1 MGLGSPRGHLSE
13 RKSRALCQ
21 RFPFL
26 HSASSA
32 ARRASHAVC
41 VFISPSPAQAASAP
55 VTRCLLRDS
64 QAIEGPLC
72 AASSVPISYEKQPR
86 AVTCTGTAPSPSPRG
101 PLPPRSAQVPPP
113 PRLQGRWAGAPD
125 PVAPVPGSDCSQ
137 TRASRPPGLGDAQD
151 PLLPPP
157 SGPTTQGTSSL
168 CPPLSLI
175 PKLTLLLPASGSW
188 TSVGRDSHLRSGC
201 GL

>member
-55 VTRCLLRDS
+55 VTWCLLRDS

-86 AVTCTGTAPSPSPRG
+86 AVTCTGTAPSPSPRAPFRPAALRCRPHPTSRAG
-101 PLPPRSAQVPPP
+101 GQEPLTRWLQSQVRTVPRPVPPV
-113 PRLQGRWAGAPD
+113 LQVSGVHKTP
-125 PVAPVPGSDCSQ
+125 SC
-137 TRASRPPGLGDAQD
+137 
-151 PLLPPP
+151 LLPRPHHT
-157 SGPTTQGTSSL
+157 GD
-168 CPPLSLI
+168 PLSL
-175 PKLTLLLPASGSW
+175 PTSQPDSKAHPSPSSW
-188 TSVGRDSHLRSGC
+188 RVLDVCRA
-201 GL
+201 